1 MKRRRQHTGS
11 TIVVLTSICWTLAA
25 PRADAADAPPV
36 YGYEVV
42 ATYPHD
48 RRAFCQGLAI
58 EGDVLY
64 EGTGRYGQS
73 TLRRVDLSSGKALKV
88 IRLNGKYFGEGIT
101 VWGDSIVQLTW
112 RNQLGFIFDK
122 ESLKYRGGFRY
133 SGEGWGVTHDGQHLI
148 VSDGSATLR
157 LLDPKTYRVVKQLT
171 VHDRGTRVD
180 KLNELE
186 YVEGEIFANV
196 WNSDFVLRI
205 SPQTGAV
212 IGRVDLS
219 GLLTRLER
227 RNVEAVLNG
236 IAYDPQKKRL
246 FVTGKFWPKLFEIR
260 LVARP

>member
-1 MKRRRQHTGS
+1 MKRPRQRVGLA
-11 TIVVLTSICWTLAA
+11 IVVLTSVGWAIAA
-25 PRADAADAPPV
+25 GGADAADGPAV
-36 YGYEVV
+36 YGYQVV
-42 ATYPHD
+42 NVYPHD

-64 EGTGRYGQS
+64 EGTGQYGRS
-73 TLRRVDLSSGKALKV
+73 TLRRIDLNSGKILKT
-88 IRLNGKYFGEGIT
+88 IRLNAKYFGEGIT

-112 RNQLGFIFDK
+112 KNQLGFLFDK
-122 ESLKYRGGFRY
+122 ETLKYRGGFRY
-133 SGEGWGVTHDGQHLI
+133 AGEGWGVTHDEKHLI

-196 WNSDFVLRI
+196 WESDFVMRI
-205 SPQTGAV
+205 SPETGAV
-212 IGRVDLS
+212 TGRIDLS
-219 GLLTRLER
+219 GLLTPRDR
-227 RNVEAVLNG
+227 RGAEAVLNG
-236 IAYDPQKKRL
+236 IAYDAEKKRL

-260 LVARP
+260 LVPKP